1 MGNFSEF
8 REDNPAKGVQKYPD
22 KSGERYLTSE
32 EMLRLGEAIRDAETA
47 GIKRKPSESKHA
59 PKRPENQ
66 RTVIDAWSAAAL
78 RLLIFTGCRLGE
90 ILNLRW
96 NEVDLERGLLFLP
109 NSKTGRKTVVLS
121 SAAQSILAALPRLGI
136 YVIASETAGKE
147 NEKPRADLK
156 RPWSLVRARA
166 GLDEVRLH
174 DLRHSFASVGAG
186 AGMGLPV
193 IGKLLGHS
201 QASTTQR
208 YAHLDADPVRA
219 AANTI
224 ANKIEEAMG
233 DGK

>member
-1 MGNFSEF
+1 M
-8 REDNPAKGVQKYPD
+8 Y
-22 KSGERYLTSE
+22 
-32 EMLRLGEAIRDAETA
+32 
-47 GIKRKPSESKHA
+47 
-59 PKRPENQ
+59 
-66 RTVIDAWSAAAL
+66 AAAAS

-96 NEVDLERGLLFLP
+96 SEVDLERGLLFLP
-109 NSKTGRKTVVLS
+109 DSKTGRKTVVLS
-121 SAAQSILAALPRLGI
+121 AAAQSILAALPRLGI
-136 YVIASETAGKE
+136 YVIASETAGQE
-147 NEKPRADLK
+147 VEKPRADLK
-156 RPWSLVRARA
+156 RPWALIKAPA
-166 GLDEVRLH
+166 GLADMRLH

-224 ANKIEEAMG
+224 AEKIERAM
-233 DGK
+233 DAGKS